1 MIAFSFVFL
10 IYIVV
15 AGFGLWLAWQF
26 VQAFISIAR
35 SLEVIGA
42 RYRSARTRCA
52 RSPPRPRL
60 VLGLNGEFGRS
71 TEIIEEEHE
80 GPPPCAL
87 DGGGCLLR
95 TVAALTGAQ

>member
-35 SLEVIGA
+35 SLED
-42 RYRSARTRCA
+42 
-52 RSPPRPRL
+52 SPRDTEVPEQGTLLFRL
-60 VLGLNGEFGRS
+60 DHDL
-71 TEIIEEEHE
+71 
-80 GPPPCAL
+80 
-87 DGGGCLLR
+87 
-95 TVAALTGAQ
+95 

>member
-35 SLEVIGA
+35 GLEDSPRDTEVPERGA
-42 RYRSARTRCA
+42 
-52 RSPPRPRL
+52 L
-60 VLGLNGEFGRS
+60 VLR
-71 TEIIEEEHE
+71 
-80 GPPPCAL
+80 L
-87 DGGGCLLR
+87 DP
-95 TVAALTGAQ
+95 

>member
-35 SLEVIGA
+35 SLEDI
-42 RYRSARTRCA
+42 
-52 RSPPRPRL
+52 
-60 VLGLNGEFGRS
+60 
-71 TEIIEEEHE
+71 
-80 GPPPCAL
+80 
-87 DGGGCLLR
+87 
-95 TVAALTGAQ
+95 AATY

>member
-35 SLEVIGA
+35 SLEDIGT
-42 RYRSARTRCA
+42 RYRVPEQGAFVL
-52 RSPPRPRL
+52 RL
-60 VLGLNGEFGRS
+60 DHDLS
-71 TEIIEEEHE
+71 
-80 GPPPCAL
+80 
-87 DGGGCLLR
+87 
-95 TVAALTGAQ
+95 